1 MRLSQWGH
9 ACVRLA
15 DDGTTVVIDPGGWS
29 DVTGAL
35 DGADHLLV
43 THEHA
48 DHLAVGPVSE
58 ELHRHPDLQVYG
70 PEPALSLLA
79 AAGAP
84 SERLHAVTP
93 GDRLDLDGIPVLV
106 GGGVHAE
113 IHPDV
118 PRIANVGYLVGAVW
132 HPGDSF
138 DEPPGPAR
146 GLMVPIAAP
155 WLRIAGAIDL
165 IRAVAP
171 ELALPIHDAIYSEQ
185 GRALADTLL
194 SRLGGAGEY
203 RRTRPGEVLSV

>member
-15 DDGTTVVIDPGGWS
+15 DHDTTVVIDPGGWS

-70 PEPALSLLA
+70 PAAALALLA
-79 AAGAP
+79 AAGSPA
-84 SERLHAVTP
+84 ERLHAVVP
-93 GDRLDLDGIPVLV
+93 GDTLDLDGVPVVV
-106 GGGVHAE
+106 GGGLHAE

-118 PRIANVGYLVGAVW
+118 PRIDNVGYLVGAVW

-146 GLMVPIAAP
+146 VLLVPIAAP

-165 IRAVAP
+165 VRAVAP

-185 GRALADTLL
+185 GRALADRLL
-194 SRLGGAGEY
+194 SQLGGAGEY
-203 RRTRPGEVLSV
+203 RRTHPGEVLSV